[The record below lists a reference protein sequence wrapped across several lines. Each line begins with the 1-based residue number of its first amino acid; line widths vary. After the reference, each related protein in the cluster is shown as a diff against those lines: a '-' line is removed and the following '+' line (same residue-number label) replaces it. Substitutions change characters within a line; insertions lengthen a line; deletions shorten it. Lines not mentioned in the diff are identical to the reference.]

1 MLLVLFMVLWST
13 TAWALSVVLAYGLIS
28 EPIRFPELI
37 ILLLAL
43 LMAAVMSTSWIIWQ
57 LRGKEIMEI
66 DLEGLRIW
74 HERALFKH
82 RLSLRLDEIEFIRAE
97 EDRDT
102 PWWIRGQLGIGG
114 GNIVIGH
121 NGRKRRWGID
131 LDVKRAE
138 ALATEIR
145 RAWEERLAVLK

>member
-1 MLLVLFMVLWST
+1 MMLVLFMVLWSA

>member
-131 LDVKRAE
+131 QDVKRAE

-145 RAWEERLAVLK
+145 RAWEERLALPK